1 MFFRKYIVSR
11 SCCKKMQHV
20 IFDCQRE
27 PYITPT
33 MTMSTFIC
41 RMMLM
46 QASIVEFEPGG
57 EFVAPPQDDFDSYFL
72 PELDDLT

>member
-1 MFFRKYIVSR
+1 
-11 SCCKKMQHV
+11 
-20 IFDCQRE
+20 
-27 PYITPT
+27 
-33 MTMSTFIC
+33 MSTFIC